1 MRRVC
6 RVSSIEM
13 IIDLNS
19 FERERRIDE
28 TIPAGEIDL
37 DLSNA
42 RVASDV
48 TLQGELIKAA
58 ASTELKGHLSGTLE
72 IDCDRCLEQQQRPI
86 NIELDLE
93 FVPESSFGSES
104 NLELQ
109 AGELNIDAVAGQ
121 SIDIAE
127 IAREQILLDM
137 PQQFFCREDCQG
149 LCQKCGTN
157 LNETDCGCSDT
168 EIDPRWAALKNLN

>member
-1 MRRVC
+1 
-6 RVSSIEM
+6 M

-28 TIPAGEIDL
+28 TLPAGSIDL
-37 DLSNA
+37 ELPNA

-48 TLQGELIKAA
+48 TLQGELSKSAA
-58 ASTELKGHLSGTLE
+58 ATALKGRLSGTLE
-72 IDCDRCLEQQQRPI
+72 IACDRCLEPQQRPI
-86 NIELDLE
+86 DVELDLE
-93 FVPESSFGSES
+93 FVPERSFGAES

-109 AGELNIDAVAGQ
+109 GDDLKLDAIPDD
-121 SIDIAE
+121 SIDTAA
-127 IAREQILLDM
+127 IAREQILLDI
-137 PQQFFCREDCQG
+137 PQQFFCEEDCQG

-168 EIDPRWAALKNLN
+168 ETDPRWAALKNLN

>member
-1 MRRVC
+1 
-6 RVSSIEM
+6 M

-28 TIPAGEIDL
+28 ALPAGSIDL
-37 DLSNA
+37 ELPNA

-48 TLQGELIKAA
+48 TLQGELSKSA
-58 ASTELKGHLSGTLE
+58 ASTALKGKLSGMLE
-72 IDCDRCLEQQQRPI
+72 IGCDRCLEPQQRPI
-86 NIELDLE
+86 DIELDLE
-93 FVPESSFGSES
+93 FVPERSFGAES

-109 AGELNIDAVAGQ
+109 AVDLKLDAVPDD
-121 SIDIAE
+121 SIDTAA
-127 IAREQILLDM
+127 IAREQILLDI

-149 LCQKCGTN
+149 LCQKCGAN
-157 LNETDCGCSDT
+157 LNETDCECSDT